1 MPAPTLLPEALETF
15 VRTHLGPSEVLA
27 DHSWPHGES
36 RVWELRAGRVRVIL
50 KEQRRQ
56 SVFDRERHALE
67 HWAPALGERSVQLV
81 ASDVERR
88 LLLLTAL
95 PGQRA
100 ETLELNERQ
109 QRDLHAQA
117 GELLARLHAQ
127 PGDDTP
133 FAPGLR
139 QRIEA
144 WAPRAEGL
152 LDAATLEWVRR
163 CVEEAAREPW
173 PAQVPCHWD
182 YTARNWLADLTS
194 GHLTAYVIDYGGAR
208 LNPWLRDLTRMYF
221 ETWERWPDLRAA
233 FLHGYGR
240 PLDAQEEQLL
250 RVAGALEALT
260 TVVWAREHGDPAFE
274 AWGRELLGRLARE
287 G

>member
-1 MPAPTLLPEALETF
+1 MPAPALIPETLEPF
-15 VRTHLGPSEVLA
+15 VRTHLGPVEVLA

-36 RVWELRAGRVRVIL
+36 RVWELRASLGRFIL

-56 SVFDRERHALE
+56 SVFERERHALSS
-67 HWAPALGERSVQLV
+67 WAPALGERSVQLV

-100 ETLELNERQ
+100 ETLLLEERQ
-109 QRDLHAQA
+109 ERDLHAQA

-127 PGDDTP
+127 AGDDTP
-133 FAPGLR
+133 FAPSLL
-139 QRIEA
+139 QRFET

-173 PAQVPCHWD
+173 PPQVPCHWD
-182 YTARNWLADLTS
+182 YTARNWLADLTG
-194 GHLTAYVIDYGGAR
+194 GHLTVYVIDYGNAR
-208 LNPWLRDLTRMYF
+208 LNPWLRDVTRLYF
-221 ETWERWPDLRAA
+221 ETWARRPDLRAA
-233 FLHGYGR
+233 FFHGYGR
-240 PLDAQEEQLL
+240 PLEARDEYLV
-250 RVAGALEALT
+250 RVTGALEALT
-260 TVVWAREHGDPAFE
+260 NVVWAREHGDAPFE
-274 AWGRELLGRLARE
+274 ARGRELLERLVRE
-287 G
+287 V